1 MIELT
6 MNDGHKIPQVGYGV
20 FLMSPAEVEEHLPQA
35 IQIGYRHVDTAN
47 AYFQREGRGPRGQ
60 RQRYPARGVLHHL

>member
-35 IQIGYRHVDTAN
+35 I
-47 AYFQREGRGPRGQ
+47 
-60 RQRYPARGVLHHL
+60 